1 MKKIKLIL
9 ALGVVSVSLG
19 LSGLTDAKPLITAKE
34 AQLPAPTGEL
44 KTRGISR
51 GPAIKVVSPDVGS
64 GQINSPFDLKVQ

>member
-34 AQLPAPTGEL
+34 AQLPAPTGE
-44 KTRGISR
+44 
-51 GPAIKVVSPDVGS
+51 
-64 GQINSPFDLKVQ
+64 QIGRAHV

>member
-9 ALGVVSVSLG
+9 ALSTVCISLG
-19 LSGLTDAKPLITAKE
+19 ISAITHAKPLITAKE

-51 GPAIKVVSPDVGS
+51 GPAIKVVSPDVGA
-64 GQINSPFDLKVQ
+64 GQINSPFNSSV